1 MLRKND
7 VITAEITGYT
17 SEGAGVCRAEDGMA
31 VFVRDAIAGERAQ
44 IRIEHVGRTAA
55 YARIVR
61 LETVSPHRVQRECP
75 VGKACGG
82 CAFWHMDYREELRL
96 KAQRV
101 RDALIRIGGVDPGEV
116 PILGGTTYLG
126 YRNKAQYPVAPGP
139 DGPVAGFFRA
149 GTHSVIPVQR
159 CLIQPEQ
166 ADAAREAVL
175 AWMRRWNVPAYCE
188 RAHTGLVRH
197 IYVRTSSDGRAL
209 VCVVGSGGV
218 PAHAEDLTERL
229 RAAVPGLRAVL
240 WNENRSRGNVV
251 LGREFQTLLGDGIL
265 EETLCGLRFRLSA
278 GAFFQV
284 NREQAERLYE
294 TALSLAGLT
303 ADDTVLD
310 LYCGTG
316 TITLCA
322 ARQAGKAYGV
332 EVVEAAV
339 ADARENAARNGI
351 ANAEFFC
358 ADAGQAAQRFAGEG
372 IHPDVILVDPPRKG
386 LGPEVVDAMA
396 QMAPQRIV
404 YVSCDPA
411 TLARDVRRLAA
422 CGYQARTVRAVDMFP
437 RCAHVETVVLLA
449 KLNTK

>member
-1 MLRKND
+1 M
-7 VITAEITGYT
+7 
-17 SEGAGVCRAEDGMA
+17 
-31 VFVRDAIAGERAQ
+31 Q
-44 IRIEHVGRTAA
+44 
-55 YARIVR
+55 
-61 LETVSPHRVQRECP
+61 P
-75 VGKACGG
+75 GKRFWPG
-82 CAFWHMDYREELRL
+82 C
-96 KAQRV
+96 
-101 RDALIRIGGVDPGEV
+101 
-116 PILGGTTYLG
+116 
-126 YRNKAQYPVAPGP
+126 
-139 DGPVAGFFRA
+139 
-149 GTHSVIPVQR
+149 
-159 CLIQPEQ
+159 
-166 ADAAREAVL
+166 
-175 AWMRRWNVPAYCE
+175 RRWNVPAYCE

-218 PAHAEDLTERL
+218 PAHAEDLTKRL

-372 IHPDVILVDPPRKG
+372 IHPDVILVDP
-386 LGPEVVDAMA
+386 
-396 QMAPQRIV
+396 APQGARPGGGGRHGA
-404 YVSCDPA
+404 DGPA
-411 TLARDVRRLAA
+411 ADRLCFLRSRHPGAGCQA
-422 CGYQARTVRAVDMFP
+422 PGRLRLSGQDGPGCGYVP